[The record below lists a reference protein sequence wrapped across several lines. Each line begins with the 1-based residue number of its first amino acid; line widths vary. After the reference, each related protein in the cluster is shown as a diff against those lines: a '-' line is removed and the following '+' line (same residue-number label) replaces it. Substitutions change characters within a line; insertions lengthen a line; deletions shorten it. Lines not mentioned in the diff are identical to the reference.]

1 MHSQE
6 RSGVGDGGSLFLDL
20 PAETAAQFASLAS
33 RRQLG
38 HGELLYAR
46 GDAADA
52 LYGLIRGHIR
62 LSNVAPDG
70 REVLV
75 MLFAPGDWIG
85 EVSLFDGL
93 PRTHDAHAVG
103 EAEVFVLPKARLL
116 ALLDAQPALYRHFAA
131 RLARALRIALS
142 YIDDAAFLPLP
153 LRLAKRL
160 LELSRIYGADTPQ
173 GRRIDL
179 HLPQED
185 LGRMLGA
192 SRQSVSKELK
202 RWEARGWIGVEY
214 GKVLVRDAAALQQL
228 VAEAGRPSARQ

>member
-6 RSGVGDGGSLFLDL
+6 RSGVGDGGRLFLDL
-20 PAETAAQFASLAS
+20 PAETAAQFVSLAS

-75 MLFAPGDWIG
+75 MLFEPGDWVG

-103 EAEVFVLPKARLL
+103 HTEVFVLPKAKLL
-116 ALLDAQPALYRHFAA
+116 ALLDAQPLLYRHFAML
-131 RLARALRIALS
+131 LARSLRVALS
-142 YIDDAAFLPLP
+142 YIDDAALLPLP
-153 LRLAKRL
+153 ARLAKRL
-160 LELSRIYGADTPQ
+160 LDLSRVYGEETPQ
-173 GRRIDL
+173 GRRIEL

-202 RWEARGWIGVEY
+202 RWEAQGWIGVEY
-214 GKVLVRDAAALQQL
+214 GKVMIRDEAALLQL
-228 VAEAGRPSARQ
+228 AGQDRR

>member
-6 RSGVGDGGSLFLDL
+6 RSGIGDGGSLFLDL
-20 PAETAAQFASLAS
+20 PAATAAQFASLAS

-75 MLFAPGDWIG
+75 MLFQPGDWIG

-93 PRTHDAHAVG
+93 PRTHDAYAVG
-103 EAEVFVLPKARLL
+103 ETEAFVLPKAKLL
-116 ALLDAQPALYRHFAA
+116 ALLDAQPLLYRHFAA

-142 YIDDAAFLPLP
+142 YIDDAAFLPVP

-160 LELSRIYGADTPQ
+160 LELSRIYGADTPL

-202 RWEARGWIGVEY
+202 RWEARGWISVEY
-214 GKVLVRDAAALQQL
+214 GKVLIRDAAALQQL
-228 VAEAGRPSARQ
+228 VGEAGLPSARQ